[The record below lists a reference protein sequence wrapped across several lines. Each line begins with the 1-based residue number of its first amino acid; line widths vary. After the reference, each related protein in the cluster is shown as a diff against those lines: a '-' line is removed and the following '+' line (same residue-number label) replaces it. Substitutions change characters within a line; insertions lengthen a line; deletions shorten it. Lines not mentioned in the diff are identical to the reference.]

1 MSPGELEYEKPQ
13 PVYLLFLS
21 YTISVIHDLPK
32 IVTSLFLKCKMKKR
46 SQKELLLLYF
56 INYRGLTPVIATLRF
71 RIVML
76 TSMYIGVLLAIC
88 ALYGLIKLLHNITA
102 DKVFI
107 SENVSFLRL
116 ISWCCFG
123 AALVTVVASFEY
135 FPVIII
141 SIAAAFVGLI
151 LRVVKNVMQ
160 AAVELKEENDLT
172 I

>member
-1 MSPGELEYEKPQ
+1 MWNKLKSAKLSLI
-13 PVYLLFLS
+13 VCWVAIVLFAACL
-21 YTISVIHDLPK
+21 IGLPM
-32 IVTSLFLKCKMKKR
+32 IFN
-46 SQKELLLLYF
+46 LYF
-56 INYRGLTPVIATLRF
+56 INYRGLTPVIVTLRF